1 MQGLHAL
8 FTGEDET
15 WEAWLNSDASGFS
28 SALSFGGNG
37 VRLRRGYASS
47 QSSKPT
53 QVSSFVFP
61 ALNKFNF
68 CSGRCITSLLD
79 SVHFD
84 VEWSKTGYT

>member
-28 SALSFGGNG
+28 SAFNFGGNG

-53 QVSSFVFP
+53 QVSSSVSP
-61 ALNKFNF
+61 SLNDVNSY
-68 CSGRCITSLLD
+68 SGRFIIGLKDLALIY
-79 SVHFD
+79 
-84 VEWSKTGYT
+84 VEWFRTV